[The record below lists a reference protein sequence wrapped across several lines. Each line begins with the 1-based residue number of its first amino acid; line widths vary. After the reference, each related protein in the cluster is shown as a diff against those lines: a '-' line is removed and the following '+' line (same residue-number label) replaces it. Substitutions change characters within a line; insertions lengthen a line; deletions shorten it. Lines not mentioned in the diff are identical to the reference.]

1 MSQKVYRQGD
11 LAFIPVEE
19 IPKKAKAIST
29 RVIRTGE
36 AGGIHSLEE
45 KETAVMYEVDGV
57 RYILSED
64 GVGILHTT
72 RHKTLDLPAGKYE
85 IRIQRELG
93 QEGVRDVID

>member
-11 LAFIPVEE
+11 LAFIPIEE
-19 IPKKAKAIST
+19 IPKMAKAVST

-36 AGGIHSLEE
+36 NGGIHALEE
-45 KETAVMYEVDGV
+45 KSSAVMYEVDGV

-64 GVGILHTT
+64 GVGIVHGE
-72 RHKTLDLPAGKYE
+72 HKKVDLPAGKYE

>member
-11 LAFIPVEE
+11 LCFIPVSD
-19 IPKKAKAIST
+19 IPKQAKSAQT

-36 AGGIHSLEE
+36 NGGIHALEE
-45 KETAVMYEVDGV
+45 KSTAVMYEMGGV

-64 GVGILHTT
+64 GVGIVHGEHA
-72 RHKTLDLPAGKYE
+72 RVDLPAGKYE
-85 IRIQRELG
+85 VRVQRELG

>member
-11 LAFIPVEE
+11 LAFIPIEE
-19 IPKKAKAIST
+19 IPKKAKAVST

-36 AGGIHSLEE
+36 NGGVHALEE
-45 KETAVMYEVDGV
+45 KASAVMYEVDGV

-64 GVGILHTT
+64 GVGIVHGE
-72 RHKTLDLPAGKYE
+72 HKKVDLPAGKYE

>member
-11 LAFIPVEE
+11 LAFIPVTD
-19 IPKKAKAIST
+19 IPKDAKAANT

-36 AGGIHSLEE
+36 NGGVHALEE
-45 KETAVMYEVDGV
+45 KSSAVMYEMNGV

-64 GVGILHTT
+64 GVGIVHGE
-72 RHKTLDLPAGKYE
+72 HKKVDLPAGKYE
-85 IRIQRELG
+85 IRVQRELG

>member
-11 LAFIPVEE
+11 LAFIPIEE
-19 IPKKAKAIST
+19 IPKKAKAVST

-36 AGGIHSLEE
+36 NGGIHALEE
-45 KETAVMYEVDGV
+45 KASAVMYEVDGV

-64 GVGILHTT
+64 GVGIVHGE
-72 RHKTLDLPAGKYE
+72 HKKVDLPAGKYE